1 MSLDDYTVKIKEIA
15 IEGKLVTLSA
25 TLSDLERTN
34 FFTDKEFINHTK
46 NKLAAKLAEYIV
58 NNKLIEF
65 VYNQSHVD
73 LSTTITCRA
82 YLAPDSQIKIL
93 RVYEK

>member
-1 MSLDDYTVKIKEIA
+1 MSLKDYTIDIKEFA
-15 IEGKLVTLSA
+15 IQGKLVTLSA
-25 TLSDLERTN
+25 TLSDLERMQ
-34 FFTDKEFINHTK
+34 FFTDNEFIKHAK
-46 NKLAAKLAEYIV
+46 NTLAAKLAEYIV

-73 LSTTITCRA
+73 LSTTITCRC
-82 YLAPDSQIKIL
+82 YLAPNDQVKIL